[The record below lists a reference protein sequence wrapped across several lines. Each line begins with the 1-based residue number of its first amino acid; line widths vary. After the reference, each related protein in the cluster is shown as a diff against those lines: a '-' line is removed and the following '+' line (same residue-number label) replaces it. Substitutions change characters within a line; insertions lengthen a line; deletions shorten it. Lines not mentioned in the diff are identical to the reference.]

1 VSLHGRS
8 CGAIPLLLW
17 GFDDGRPDGM
27 VSGRV
32 ASSIPPFHPPRT
44 LSLPVVFGR
53 DGPDLLLRQIK
64 ENKSMFM
71 EVDEEEY
78 AKLVAKRRQED
89 FVEDDGV

>member
-1 VSLHGRS
+1 
-8 CGAIPLLLW
+8 
-17 GFDDGRPDGM
+17 M
-27 VSGRV
+27 
-32 ASSIPPFHPPRT
+32 
-44 LSLPVVFGR
+44 FGR
-53 DGPDLLLRQIK
+53 DGPDLILRQIK